1 MFVEE
6 WKGARKAFETA
17 TGKKKPCE
25 KFLGVFNKSTGILN
39 AVKELDDALKSR
51 DTDRMIKAETAFFR
65 VKGDYAPI
73 LMKAAKE
80 DKAAD
85 YLKETQKLGAALD
98 DIGELFGAARKDA
111 AGLAASDLA
120 DTLVKNFVTVTKAAS
135 PVQKQA
141 AKDKRQAV
149 LDNGACSDALADIV
163 MAGGQADAPA
173 VQQAYAVIKEKVKAI
188 GAAIATTTVALQK
201 LQAAFGKASADFKK
215 AKADLPKKQLDLVQG
230 QSDAAETVVSQIE
243 TLIGLMND
251 ELEDAK
257 KVVVD
262 AATSAK
268 DSTKHADLLVKTT
281 EQLAHRASGLSTPM
295 VAARQDLDG
304 KIDQQ
309 RDRIEADVENEADPM
324 VSKKNAEN
332 IRMKLT
338 HILIDARDR
347 ARESTES
354 ARELLKAAGRVP
366 TSALANPKIKAAL
379 DRVNDSVESLEK
391 SQAVFDKSIA
401 KAEKALNRLPK
412 P

>member
-1 MFVEE
+1 
-6 WKGARKAFETA
+6 
-17 TGKKKPCE
+17 
-25 KFLGVFNKSTGILN
+25 
-39 AVKELDDALKSR
+39 
-51 DTDRMIKAETAFFR
+51 
-65 VKGDYAPI
+65 
-73 LMKAAKE
+73 
-80 DKAAD
+80 
-85 YLKETQKLGAALD
+85 
-98 DIGELFGAARKDA
+98 
-111 AGLAASDLA
+111 
-120 DTLVKNFVTVTKAAS
+120 
-135 PVQKQA
+135 
-141 AKDKRQAV
+141 
-149 LDNGACSDALADIV
+149 
-163 MAGGQADAPA
+163 
-173 VQQAYAVIKEKVKAI
+173 
-188 GAAIATTTVALQK
+188 
-201 LQAAFGKASADFKK
+201 
-215 AKADLPKKQLDLVQG
+215 
-230 QSDAAETVVSQIE
+230 
-243 TLIGLMND
+243 
-251 ELEDAK
+251 
-257 KVVVD
+257 
-262 AATSAK
+262 
-268 DSTKHADLLVKTT
+268 
-281 EQLAHRASGLSTPM
+281 M